1 MTSPPQGGPA
11 RLAQAF
17 THHRATHGPGW
28 GLAWFLAS
36 ELVTRFGPVVGLRAL
51 PLHRE
56 FMGWYGIRLDVWS
69 ARDGLHH
76 SIGRLSGSGDVERWN
91 DGFRTRYETLE
102 LSEHAKKG
110 VPAMQLVRAAVAHLG
125 LLDREGSPQ
134 DRPVARAHPLVLEV
148 LARLALAHPPEAFG
162 VYPPEGY
169 GHDRDPEL
177 PVLRL
182 EHGEAFVAA
191 YPDGS
196 LIGMDRRIELVG
208 EHLAGASAE
217 ELAGDVAQL
226 LGLHRTP
233 GAGEASDYSLGEHRH
248 RFACWA
254 AARAASRK
262 LAGGSNRAMRIALED
277 SALPGV
283 LLGPP
288 QRWPQSAAE
297 YDRAHSRWCGDV
309 VSSLH
314 GQGVETATYGR
325 AAKLVA
331 VYVKAMIVCG
341 GEAESALGQVAHP
354 PIDRLLLQALAR
366 QSCFPSQLRQEWRRT
381 SWTTLDVD
389 GYDEVILSLREA
401 GLDYQGFWRAER
413 WWSGDGDR

>member
-1 MTSPPQGGPA
+1 
-11 RLAQAF
+11 
-17 THHRATHGPGW
+17 
-28 GLAWFLAS
+28 
-36 ELVTRFGPVVGLRAL
+36 
-51 PLHRE
+51 
-56 FMGWYGIRLDVWS
+56 MGWYGIRLDLWS
-69 ARDGLHH
+69 DREGLHH
-76 SIGRLSGSGDVERWN
+76 PIGRLSGSGDVERWS

-102 LSEHAKKG
+102 LSDHAKNG

-125 LLDREGSPQ
+125 LLDREGSAQ
-134 DRPVARAHPLVLEV
+134 DRPAARAHPLMLEV
-148 LARLALAHPPEAFG
+148 LTRLALAHPPEAFG

-177 PVLRL
+177 PVFRL
-182 EHGEAFVAA
+182 DGFEESFVDVN
-191 YPDGS
+191 PDGTVAS
-196 LIGMDRRIELVG
+196 LNQRIELVAA
-208 EHLAGASAE
+208 HLAGASPA
-217 ELAGDVAQL
+217 ELAGNIAQL
-226 LGLHRTP
+226 LGLHTTP
-233 GAGEASDYSLGEHRH
+233 GATEVGDYSLGEHRH

-262 LAGGSNRAMRIALED
+262 LAGGSNRAMRIALEE
-277 SALPGV
+277 SSLPAL
-283 LLGPP
+283 LLGP
-288 QRWPQSAAE
+288 QQAWPQSAAE

-341 GEAESALGQVAHP
+341 GGAESALGEVAHP
-354 PIDRLLLQALAR
+354 PIDRLLLQALAKQPR
-366 QSCFPSQLRQEWRRT
+366 FPAELRQEWRRT

-401 GLDYQGFWRAER
+401 GLDYQGFWRVER
-413 WWSGDGDR
+413 WWSGDGA